1 MATETITLSANQ
13 AKVLKEVVA
22 AGKIDLSTIDKRAVN
37 ALETRGLVKT
47 TETRKGMIVAPTA
60 KGKKALN

>member
-22 AGKIDLSTIDKRAVN
+22 AGKIDLSSVDKRAVN

-47 TETRKGMIVAPTA
+47 SESKKGTFVAPTA

>member
-22 AGKIDLSTIDKRAVN
+22 GGKIDLTSVDKRAVK

-47 TETRKGMIVAPTA
+47 TENKKGIFVAPTA